1 MKTLIAASFAHS
13 RTVLLAL
20 FLIIVT
26 GVTVYRT
33 IPTESE
39 PDIQI
44 PIIYVSM
51 THDGISPEDAERL
64 LVRPME
70 HELQGIEGVKEM
82 SAVAN
87 EGHAS
92 VTLEFEAGVDI
103 DEALNDVREKVDI
116 AKAEL
121 PDETDEPTVNEV
133 NLALFPVLVVT
144 MSGDVPER
152 TLLRLARDLQD
163 QIEALPNVLEV
174 EIAGDRDEVLEVIID
189 PLLVK
194 SYGLELESLL
204 NIVGRN
210 NQLVAAGALD
220 SGQGRFSV
228 KVPGVF
234 ETAEDILNLPL
245 KVDGDKVVRFRDVA
259 SLRRTFKDPQGFAWV
274 DGRPALALEVSKRI
288 GSNII
293 KTIEEVKA
301 VVAEERVRWPDN
313 VEVGFTQ
320 DKSDDIRS
328 MLLDLQNNVLSAI
341 LLVMIVVVAALGL
354 RTAFLVGFAVPGSF
368 LCGILV
374 LGIAGLTVNIVVLF
388 GLILAVG
395 MLVDGAIVVT
405 ELADRKMSEGM
416 HRREAYKLA
425 AQRMAWPITA
435 STATTLAAFL
445 PLVFWP
451 GTVGEFMKY
460 LPITLLATL
469 TASLAMALIFVPNLG
484 ALFGKAEAGNPQTMQ
499 ALSAAEG
506 GDLRSLPGLT
516 GAYVRAL
523 YFLVGRPWRIWTV
536 LFGAIAIAITVYVA
550 YGTFGKGIEFFP
562 DVEPEQAQIHV
573 HSRGDFSVFERD
585 GLVRQVA
592 DRVLVVDGIERLYTR
607 SSVDFQGGGGDTDED
622 VIGILQIEFLPHD
635 QRRPAAEILQEIRD
649 NTRDLAG
656 LRIETKE
663 EESGPPVGKPIQVE
677 ISSRNPDAI
686 EPVVDL
692 VRAHFDQMEGLKD
705 VSDTRP
711 IPGIEWR
718 IDVDREEAVRFGT
731 DIISVGSTL
740 QLVTNGVL
748 IGTYRP
754 DDAEDEIDIRARFPF
769 DDRHLERFDRLVV
782 NTERGAVPVTNFVD
796 RYPSPKV
803 GALRRIDGKRV
814 LAVTTDVEDGIL
826 VDSKVREIRA
836 WFATQDIPQ
845 DVQIAFKGEDE
856 EQQEAQAF
864 LSQAFGV
871 ALFMIA
877 IILVTQFNSFYQ
889 AGLILSAIVFSTV
902 GVLLGLMIMQQPF
915 GIVMSGVGVIALA
928 GIVVNNN
935 IVLIDTYNELRKRGL
950 EPMDAAIR
958 TGAQRLRPV
967 LLTTVTTILGLLPM
981 VFKLNIDLF
990 APRIAAGG
998 PSTDWWAQL
1007 ASAVAGGLAFAT
1019 LLTLIL
1025 TPCLLIWG
1033 ANNRAFV
1040 GRAAGWL
1047 KQRRVRDKDTGDAL
1061 PAPAELGG

>member
-1 MKTLIAASFAHS
+1 MKSLIAVSFERS
-13 RTVLLAL
+13 RTVLLVL
-20 FLIIVT
+20 LLLIVA
-26 GVTVYRT
+26 GVTVYTT

-44 PIIYVSM
+44 PTIYVSM

-70 HELQGIEGVKEM
+70 QELQGIEGVKEM
-82 SAVAN
+82 SGTAN
-87 EGHAS
+87 EGQAS

-144 MSGDVPER
+144 LSGDAPER
-152 TLLRLARDLQD
+152 TMLQLARDLQD
-163 QIEALPNVLEV
+163 RIEALPNVLEA
-174 EIAGDRDEVLEVIID
+174 EIAGEREEVLEVIVD
-189 PLLVK
+189 PLQVK

-228 KVPGVF
+228 KIPGVF
-234 ETAEDILNLPL
+234 ETSEDILNLPL
-245 KVDGDKVVRFRDVA
+245 KVDGDTVVRFRDIA

-288 GSNII
+288 GANII
-293 KTIEEVKA
+293 ETIEQVKA
-301 VVAEERVRWPDN
+301 VVLEEQTRWPQT

-328 MLLDLQNNVLSAI
+328 MLQDLQNNVLSAI

-368 LCGILV
+368 LVGILV
-374 LGIAGLTVNIVVLF
+374 LGIAGLTINIVVLF

-425 AQRMAWPITA
+425 ATRMAWPITA

-451 GTVGEFMKY
+451 GIVGEFMKY

-484 ALFGKAEAGNPQTMQ
+484 AIFGKAEAGNPETMR
-499 ALSAAEG
+499 ALAAAEG

-516 GAYVRAL
+516 GAYARTL
-523 YFLVGRPWRIWTV
+523 SFLVARPWRIWSV
-536 LFGAIAIAITVYVA
+536 LFGAIVIAVGVYAA
-550 YGTFGKGIEFFP
+550 YGTFGKGVEFFP

-573 HSRGDFSVFERD
+573 HSRGNFSVFERD
-585 GLVRQVA
+585 ALVRQVA
-592 DRVLVVDGIERLYTR
+592 DRILEVEGIDKLYTR
-607 SSVDFQGGGGDTDED
+607 TAVEFQSGGGDIDED
-622 VIGILQIEFLPHD
+622 VIGNLQIEFLPHD
-635 QRRPAAEILQEIRD
+635 QRRPAAEILQEILDR
-649 NTRDLAG
+649 TRDLAG
-656 LRIETKE
+656 LHIETRE

-677 ISSRNPDAI
+677 ISSRNPSLI
-686 EPVVDL
+686 EPVVDK
-692 VRAHFDQMEGLKD
+692 VRAHLDQMEGLKD

-718 IDVDREEAVRFGT
+718 IDVDREEASRFGT
-731 DIISVGSTL
+731 DIVSVGSTL
-740 QLVTNGVL
+740 QMITNGVL

-769 DDRHLERFDRLVV
+769 DDRHLERFDEMVV
-782 NTERGAVPVTNFVD
+782 NTERGAVPVTNFID
-796 RYPSPKV
+796 RYPAPKT

-814 LAVTTDVEDGIL
+814 LAVSADVEEGVL
-826 VDSKVREIRA
+826 VDGKVQEVRS
-836 WFATQDIPQ
+836 WLATQDIPR
-845 DVQIAFKGEDE
+845 DVLVVFKGEDE

-864 LSQAFGV
+864 LSKAFGV
-871 ALFMIA
+871 ALFLIA

-889 AGLILSAIVFSTV
+889 AALILSAIVFSTV
-902 GVLLGLMIMQQPF
+902 GVLLGLMVMQQPF

-935 IVLIDTYNELRKRGL
+935 IVLIDTYNELRHRGL
-950 EPMDAAIR
+950 DVIDAAVR

-967 LLTTVTTILGLLPM
+967 MLTTITTILGLLPM
-981 VFKLNIDLF
+981 VFRLNIDLF
-990 APRIAAGG
+990 APRIGAGG

-1007 ASAVAGGLAFAT
+1007 SSAVAGGLAFAT

-1025 TPCLLIWG
+1025 TPCLLVWG
-1033 ANNRAFV
+1033 ANNRSFLIRV
-1040 GRAAGWL
+1040 GAWL
-1047 KQRRVRDKDTGDAL
+1047 RRDRSRDRGLGEAV
-1061 PAPAELGG
+1061 PSPAE